1 MPTPTHSFVSLVP
14 PIPNPLHRP
23 QIIVS
28 CGCNVCPCVKASA
41 MVPVAVEAPAAAAT
55 SVVASREL
63 KDEMDKVTVGDN
75 KATKDKCG
83 CTICPC
89 GL

>member
-1 MPTPTHSFVSLVP
+1 
-14 PIPNPLHRP
+14 
-23 QIIVS
+23 
-28 CGCNVCPCVKASA
+28 